1 MKRPG
6 SSVLIS
12 GGTSG
17 IGEALAVKLH
27 ERGDTVY
34 VCARNEER
42 LAAFSRKYEGIQ
54 TRHCDIQN
62 KDDIAKLCAEL
73 GDEIDILVNNA
84 GILQEIPL
92 YQDSS
97 LDDQLR
103 EVDINLN
110 GMLRMISAFLPG
122 LAKRTNPIIINVT
135 SATSFIPEADAP
147 IYSAT
152 KAAQHAFTMCLRH
165 QLKAHGVEVVELI
178 PPLTDTPMAAHVEG
192 IPKISSDRVA
202 EALLKGLARGR
213 TEIAPG
219 MGRIAMLMARLSPVL
234 AFKMLNKSKS

>member
-1 MKRPG
+1 MKKHG
-6 SSVLIS
+6 NSVLIT

-17 IGEALAVKLH
+17 IGEALAVKFH

-34 VCARNEER
+34 VCARDEER
-42 LAAFSRKYEGIQ
+42 LAAFSRMNDGIQ
-54 TRHCDIQN
+54 TRRCDIQD
-62 KDDIAKLCAEL
+62 KDDIAKLCEEL
-73 GDEIDILVNNA
+73 GGEIDILINNA

-92 YQDSS
+92 YRHSC

-122 LAKRTNPIIINVT
+122 LVERTNPIIVNVT
-135 SATSFIPEADAP
+135 SATSFIPEAKAP

-152 KAAQHAFTMCLRH
+152 KAAQHAFTKCLRH

-202 EALLKGLARGR
+202 DALLKGLARGR

-219 MGRIAMLMARLSPVL
+219 MGRVAMVMARLSPAL
-234 AFKMLNKSKS
+234 AFKMLNKTT